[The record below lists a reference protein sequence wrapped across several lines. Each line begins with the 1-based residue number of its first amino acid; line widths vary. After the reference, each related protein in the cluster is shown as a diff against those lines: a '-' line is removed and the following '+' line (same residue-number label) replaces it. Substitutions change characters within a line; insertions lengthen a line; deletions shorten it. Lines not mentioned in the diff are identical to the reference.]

1 MYIKRGYGWT
11 VKFTSIICKKDE
23 VCVDQRPFEPVY
35 RHNNVISTADLKLA
49 KAHRNAGDRELRSKL
64 TCNHSAYISDDRED
78 RSPLGLTERE
88 LYLAPLQLFDDL
100 ETVVAICN
108 ALNDR
113 WHDRMIYD
121 AENISDNIIISELT
135 TLPRVAIPTFSGM
148 KVSKIDNSRVIILP
162 DCLTYHR
169 WHYAPNWHDTP
180 SNWQNISV
188 GAKMPSRGKF
198 FNMVDR
204 DKLVSLYNVGHVHYF
219 SMAKAMAYTRSY
231 KARSKYRSWFPDLT
245 TEATPAW
252 AKSVNGY
259 TFN

>member
-1 MYIKRGYGWT
+1 MYNKRGYGWT
-11 VKFTSIICKKDE
+11 VKFTLINYKKKDE
-23 VCVDQRPFEPVY
+23 VDQRPFNPVY
-35 RHNNVISTADLKLA
+35 RLNNVLSTADIKRA
-49 KAHRNAGDRELRSKL
+49 KAHRNAGDRALRSKL
-64 TCNHSAYISDDRED
+64 TCSHSAYIRDDRED
-78 RSPLGLTERE
+78 CFPLGLTERE

-100 ETVVAICN
+100 EVVVAICN

-113 WHDRMIYD
+113 WHDRMIRD
-121 AENISDNIIISELT
+121 AENISDNIIISERT

-148 KVSKIDNSRVIILP
+148 MASKIANGRVIIVP

-169 WHYAPNWHDTP
+169 WYHVPDWLDTP
-180 SNWQNISV
+180 SNWQDISI

-204 DKLVSLYNVGHVHYF
+204 DKLVSLYNVGHVHYYA
-219 SMAKAMAYTRSY
+219 MAQALAYTRSY

-245 TEATPAW
+245 TEPTPAW

-259 TFN
+259 TLN